1 MKISFQYEC
10 TLEIDNFNLDHLLA
24 AFKTL
29 LLSLLSSF
37 ISQALQQLA
46 TSMTEEKTTE
56 NVLSCPHCGSQ
67 KHKWK
72 TRASSSVSASF
83 ITCYGQVNIPQMQVE
98 CKKCNK
104 KRYLVRELLEQRP
117 RSRISPSTEQQ
128 LALLGAL
135 SSYRVCE
142 VSARIF
148 GASFSHAT
156 IWRSTQKVGK
166 LMEFSV
172 SEEELGICEADGTG
186 IPIHGAGVR
195 GKELKILIQQNK
207 LETARKTKSNWR
219 LAGIDLGPYNG
230 SWENLFKPS
239 LKAMG
244 SFEKFYLTIDGDQG
258 IKKGLGDAK
267 VKIQRCLWHIP
278 HQLKHNLWQDKIE
291 RKSKV
296 WESIMARALE
306 LTTIPYLLDKDEISA
321 VLERKEKIFHELL
334 RECEDNGCVACVSYL
349 ENARPDLFNAV
360 SNRIVGK
367 TTSHAERVMRTVNLR
382 INYGKWSHNGALN
395 AMKIRLAFYYNGFD
409 PSKGRVIG

>member
-1 MKISFQYEC
+1 
-10 TLEIDNFNLDHLLA
+10 
-24 AFKTL
+24 
-29 LLSLLSSF
+29 
-37 ISQALQQLA
+37 
-46 TSMTEEKTTE
+46 
-56 NVLSCPHCGSQ
+56 
-67 KHKWK
+67 
-72 TRASSSVSASF
+72 
-83 ITCYGQVNIPQMQVE
+83 MQVE

-148 GASFSHAT
+148 GAVFSHST

-166 LMEFSV
+166 LLNFSV
-172 SEEELGICEADGTG
+172 SKDELGICEADGTG

-195 GKELKILIQQNK
+195 GKELKILIQKNK
-207 LETARKTKSNWR
+207 PDNAEKTKSNWR

-230 SWENLFKPS
+230 SWEKLFEPS
-239 LKAMG
+239 LKAIG
-244 SFEKFYLTIDGDQG
+244 TFDKFYLTIDGDQG

-278 HQLKHNLWQDKIE
+278 HQLKHNLWEDKIE

-296 WESIMARALE
+296 WESIMAQALE
-306 LTTIPYLLDKDEISA
+306 LVTIPYLLGEDEVPA
-321 VLERKEKIFHELL
+321 VLERKTKVFQELL
-334 RECEDNGCVACVSYL
+334 RECEDNGCAACVSYL
-349 ENARPDLFNAV
+349 ENARPDLFKTV
-360 SNRIVGK
+360 SNKMVGK

-409 PSKGRVIG
+409 PSKERVIG